1 MLAIVASLLADVSLE
16 GRTELKATFLGLI
29 QAWHG
34 AEFPAQAAHPQPG
47 APGAGS
53 AGGLLRHAEITIT
66 TNCPGKYVQ

>member
-1 MLAIVASLLADVSLE
+1 MLAIVASLLIVSLE
-16 GRTELKATFLGLI
+16 GRTELKATFPGLI
-29 QAWHG
+29 HAWHG
-34 AEFPAQAAHPQPG
+34 AEFPAQAAHLQPG